1 MKKKYFKIIIVFFI
15 LTFFNSHKVLSD
27 TINQIDISGNYR
39 ISDETIKLFS
49 GVEINDNI
57 DKNIINDILKN
68 LYKTNFFKDVSLS
81 FKNNILTVKVVENPI
96 IDNIEYKGIRA
107 NKILEALK
115 EGALIKSRSALNE
128 TDLKK
133 EKFRL
138 QNILK

>member
-1 MKKKYFKIIIVFFI
+1 M
-15 LTFFNSHKVLSD
+15 
-27 TINQIDISGNYR
+27 
-39 ISDETIKLFS
+39 
-49 GVEINDNI
+49 
-57 DKNIINDILKN
+57 
-68 LYKTNFFKDVSLS
+68 S

-96 IDNIEYKGIRA
+96 IDNIEYKGIKA

-138 QNILK
+138 QNILKELGYYEATLEILWRKIIWLI